1 MYLINLFSMGIKV
14 SRAYL
19 IKHLN
24 IKIMQIYELLIFH
37 LDRGIHELK
46 YRNMIYC
53 KVILII
59 MIFGS

>member
-1 MYLINLFSMGIKV
+1 MGIKV